1 VPTGTAEFIA
11 PPRAPRTPRSWAA
24 LAGGITSIVASA
36 VLLAACFFPY
46 GSFPDGN
53 GGTTN
58 SSIFNGNYQGSGW
71 QIPEPLF
78 VVLAA
83 IAAAIVLM
91 AVSVRIVRA
100 LATGA
105 LLALGLQ
112 TLMMWIAFI
121 GTAISAGRV
130 GPGGL
135 IGIAGAIV
143 LLVGGLVALA
153 SLFLAAAEKPS
164 RP

>member
-1 VPTGTAEFIA
+1 M
-11 PPRAPRTPRSWAA
+11 
-24 LAGGITSIVASA
+24 AGGITSIVAAA

-46 GSFPDGN
+46 GSFSDGN
-53 GGTTN
+53 GGTFN
-58 SSIFNGNYQGSGW
+58 SSVFNGNYQGSGW

-83 IAAAIVLM
+83 LAAAIVVM

-100 LATGA
+100 IATGA
-105 LLALGLQ
+105 LIALGLQ
-112 TLMMWIAFI
+112 TLMMWITFI
-121 GTAISAGRV
+121 GTAIAGGRI

-143 LLVGGLVALA
+143 LLVGGLVALT
-153 SLFLAAAEKPS
+153 SLFTGPAGAAVDGSPTAV
-164 RP
+164 

>member
-1 VPTGTAEFIA
+1 M
-11 PPRAPRTPRSWAA
+11 AA
-24 LAGGITSIVASA
+24 A

-46 GSFPDGN
+46 GSFSDGN
-53 GGTTN
+53 SGTIN

-83 IAAAIVLM
+83 LAAAIVVM

-100 LATGA
+100 VATGA
-105 LLALGLQ
+105 LIALGLQ
-112 TLMMWIAFI
+112 TLAMWITFI
-121 GTAISAGRV
+121 GTAISGGRI

-135 IGIAGAIV
+135 IGIAGSIV
-143 LLVGGLVALA
+143 LLVGGLVALT
-153 SLFLAAAEKPS
+153 SLFLSPAGAAGEESPTAS
-164 RP
+164 